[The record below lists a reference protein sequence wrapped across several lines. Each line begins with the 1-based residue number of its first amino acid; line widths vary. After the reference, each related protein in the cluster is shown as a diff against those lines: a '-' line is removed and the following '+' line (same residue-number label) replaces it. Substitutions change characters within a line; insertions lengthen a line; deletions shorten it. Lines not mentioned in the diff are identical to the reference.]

1 MRQRKESIRDLAMAG
16 QSVLLALVLP
26 MLCSL
31 LILLPMQAEAAAVAA
46 ASAKAAPAATTKD
59 SVPVKKAVAV
69 KKTVPAVVTPPAA
82 TAPATPVSPAPT
94 PPVAREAL
102 IKDVTSIAGIRDNQ
116 LIGYGIVVGL
126 QNTGDSQMT
135 YFPLQTLLSTLQRL
149 GIVVPYPLTTIM
161 VKNMAAVFVEAT
173 LPPFAQPGAKIDVT
187 VGSTGDARSL
197 TGGVLLLTPLYGPD
211 GQIYAESQG
220 PLVVGGYSVSANGNT
235 KQLNFPDAA
244 RIPNGAIVERPV
256 PMTLVGMRALTIE
269 LHEADFETA
278 IGMADTINTALGRN
292 AARAI
297 DSRQVHL
304 DVAPGEDVPRLL
316 ARVQSLPVH
325 IYPLAR
331 VVVNE
336 RTGTVVIGGNVR
348 LLPVSILHGGLAI
361 DVVTEFQVSQ
371 PNAFGAGTTEVV
383 PQSQVQATNQP
394 VNRIQLKEGA
404 TVDDLVRNLQNI
416 GATATDVISIL
427 QAMKQAGALEADL
440 VVI

>member
-1 MRQRKESIRDLAMAG
+1 MKQGRAATQKRAGTRQWELRRWDHLAWILLLG
-16 QSVLLALVLP
+16 VLL
-26 MLCSL
+26 
-31 LILLPMQAEAAAVAA
+31 LLPGWPAAQAETT
-46 ASAKAAPAATTKD
+46 PA
-59 SVPVKKAVAV
+59 
-69 KKTVPAVVTPPAA
+69 
-82 TAPATPVSPAPT
+82 APATP
-94 PPVAREAL
+94 PVAEHAVEHEAL
-102 IKDVTSIAGIRDNQ
+102 IKDVSSVNGVRDNQ

-173 LPPFAQPGAKIDVT
+173 LPPFIQPGGKIDVT
-187 VGSTGDARSL
+187 VSSTGDARSL

-211 GQIYAESQG
+211 GQIYAEAQG
-220 PLVVGGYSVSANGNT
+220 PLVVGGYSIAANGNAR
-235 KQLNFPDAA
+235 QVNFPDTA
-244 RIPNGAIVERPV
+244 RIPEGGIVERAV
-256 PMTLVGMRALTIE
+256 PFSLASMRTLTME
-269 LHEADFETA
+269 LHDADFETA
-278 IGMADTINTALGRN
+278 IGMADTINQALGRK
-292 AARAI
+292 AAHAL
-297 DSRQVHL
+297 DSRQVRL
-304 DVAPGEDVPRLL
+304 DVAQGEDVPMLL
-316 ARVQSLPVH
+316 ARVQALPVH
-325 IYPLAR
+325 VYPRAK

-383 PQSQVQATNQP
+383 PQTQVQATNQP
-394 VNRIQLKEGA
+394 VNRIQLKQGA
-404 TVDDLVRNLQNI
+404 TVDDLVRNLQAI

>member
-1 MRQRKESIRDLAMAG
+1 MQQRQGSILDVAMAG

-46 ASAKAAPAATTKD
+46 PAETAPAATTKK
-59 SVPVKKAVAV
+59 PVAV
-69 KKTVPAVVTPPAA
+69 KKAAAVKKTAPAVATPSAATVPAA
-82 TAPATPVSPAPT
+82 TV
-94 PPVAREAL
+94 PPVAASPVVREAL

-325 IYPLAR
+325 VYPLAR

>member
-1 MRQRKESIRDLAMAG
+1 MRQRQGAILDVAMAG

-46 ASAKAAPAATTKD
+46 PAATTKKP
-59 SVPVKKAVAV
+59 VTVKKAAAIKKTAPAVATPSAA
-69 KKTVPAVVTPPAA
+69 TVPAA
-82 TAPATPVSPAPT
+82 TTTPVAAS
-94 PPVAREAL
+94 PVAREAL

-235 KQLNFPDAA
+235 RQLNFPDAA

-256 PMTLVGMRALTIE
+256 PITLAGMRALTIE

-292 AARAI
+292 AARAL

-316 ARVQSLPVH
+316 ARVQSLSVH
-325 IYPLAR
+325 VYPLAR

-440 VVI
+440 IVI

>member
-1 MRQRKESIRDLAMAG
+1 MRRWEHLAWMPLLG
-16 QSVLLALVLP
+16 VLL
-26 MLCSL
+26 
-31 LILLPMQAEAAAVAA
+31 LLPGWPAAQAE
-46 ASAKAAPAATTKD
+46 TT
-59 SVPVKKAVAV
+59 
-69 KKTVPAVVTPPAA
+69 PAA
-82 TAPATPVSPAPT
+82 TAT
-94 PPVAREAL
+94 PPVAEHAVEHEAL
-102 IKDVTSIAGIRDNQ
+102 IKDVSSVNGVRDNQ

-173 LPPFAQPGAKIDVT
+173 LPPFIQPGGKIDVT
-187 VGSTGDARSL
+187 VSSTGDARSL

-211 GQIYAESQG
+211 GQIYAEAQG
-220 PLVVGGYSVSANGNT
+220 PLVVGGYSIAANGNAR
-235 KQLNFPDAA
+235 QVNFPDTA
-244 RIPNGAIVERPV
+244 RIPEGGIVEKGV
-256 PMTLVGMRALTIE
+256 PFTLASMRTLTME
-269 LHEADFETA
+269 LHDADFETA
-278 IGMADTINTALGRN
+278 IGMADTINQALGRK
-292 AARAI
+292 AARAL
-297 DSRQVHL
+297 DSRQVRL
-304 DVAPGEDVPRLL
+304 DVAQGEDVPMLL
-316 ARVQSLPVH
+316 ARVQALPVH
-325 IYPLAR
+325 VYPRAK

-383 PQSQVQATNQP
+383 PQTQVQATNQP
-394 VNRIQLKEGA
+394 VNRIQLKQGA
-404 TVDDLVRNLQNI
+404 TVDDLVRNLQAI